1 MEPAFFDDRHLV
13 HGGSVT
19 RCHLTRDSSGQQDM
33 QEVRWTEH
41 GLQDKRGARQSER
54 QGDLAATPSLGTPCL
69 KPLWRLC
76 KGGAREGGERPAR
89 GAQAGGG
96 RQ

>member
-1 MEPAFFDDRHLV
+1 M
-13 HGGSVT
+13 
-19 RCHLTRDSSGQQDM
+19 
-33 QEVRWTEH
+33 RWTEH
-41 GLQDKRGARQSER
+41 SLQDKRGAHQSEQ

-69 KPLWRLC
+69 KPLWRPC
-76 KGGAREGGERPAR
+76 EGGAREGGERPAL